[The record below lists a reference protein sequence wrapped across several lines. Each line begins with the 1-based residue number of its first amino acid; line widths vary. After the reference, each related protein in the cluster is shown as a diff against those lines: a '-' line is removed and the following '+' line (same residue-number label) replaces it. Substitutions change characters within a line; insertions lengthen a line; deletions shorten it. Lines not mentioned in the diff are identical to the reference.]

1 MKTNKIAV
9 PRYLA
14 DRLPGLT
21 EKYLSHDQELPE
33 ANENTESISED
44 NAEIIKRLNDYRLVT
59 DNAALIPLDN
69 EPQTNEHVFFLLTDH
84 VEDNQEGFTIKWSEI
99 SNSLHEALDSY
110 DQRYQKIKF
119 SFETCKSIIYD
130 NVTNSNI
137 YLNSNNATDE
147 HKSVNSIQNFL
158 TNTCKIS
165 RILNNNTIL
174 CLVFKNALTFWKT
187 SCISEKNFWFF
198 LRARSFDS
206 FHNDNGRTVFAAEK
220 SVTGSSNS
228 HCYVFLKVMYS
239 FSRSDSEDPEAAQ
252 HDETRPLFP
261 SELFL
266 KMDSIR
272 ASLPE
277 ISRSQLTS
285 ASEGSIE
292 VFAPASLPN
301 DGDYTEMELDQP
313 CVCKDPWELVKQDS
327 HVFIDFG
334 TSSTVAAF
342 RDDKG
347 NTQLLRMKDFDKD
360 VRDYQYENPTALEFR
375 DVRSFMEV
383 WQHEKWRP
391 LTEWDSVYS
400 SYDARSQV
408 DDHPTCGMT
417 NIKSWAR
424 LRHNTHA
431 LHLEDELHEAFD
443 LYPLPAED
451 CPDFRDPGDWQNRPL
466 DPIEI
471 YGYYL
476 GLCLNTQT
484 IRGGSVY
491 LNYRLSCPVGFDRKT
506 KKRILQGLRRGIL
519 RSLPASLVYSPK
531 WREARFSFE
540 YMATEPEALI
550 GAAIPALGL
559 NASNA
564 ETAFAVFDFGG
575 GTTDFAAGFYRPST
589 EA

>member
-59 DNAALIPLDN
+59 DNASLIPLDN

-130 NVTNSNI
+130 NITNSNI
-137 YLNSNNATDE
+137 YLNRNNATE
-147 HKSVNSIQNFL
+147 NHKSVNSIQNFL
-158 TNTCKIS
+158 TNTCKIP
-165 RILNNNTIL
+165 RILNNNIML
-174 CLVFKNALTFWKT
+174 CLIFKNALSFWEP
-187 SCISEKNFWFF
+187 SRISDNYWSF

-206 FHNDNGRTVFAAEK
+206 FHNDNGRTVFTAEK
-220 SVTGSSNS
+220 SVTGASNS
-228 HCYVFLKVMYS
+228 RCYVFLKVMYS
-239 FSRSDSEDPEAAQ
+239 FSRSDSEDTEAAQ
-252 HDETRPLFP
+252 HDETRSLFP

-292 VFAPASLPN
+292 VFAPDALPKG
-301 DGDYTEMELDQP
+301 DDYTEIELDQP

-327 HVFIDFG
+327 YVFIDFG

-342 RDDKG
+342 RDAKG
-347 NTQLLRMKDFDKD
+347 ITQLLRMKDFDKD

-383 WQHEKWRP
+383 WHHEKWRP

-443 LYPLPAED
+443 LFPLPVED
-451 CPDFRDPGDWQNRPL
+451 CQDPKSPGDWQHRPL
-466 DPIEI
+466 DPIEL

-484 IRGGSVY
+484 IRGGSIY
-491 LNYRLSCPVGFDRKT
+491 LNYRLSCPVEFDRET
-506 KKRILQGLRRGIL
+506 KKRILQG
-519 RSLPASLVYSPK
+519 
-531 WREARFSFE
+531 
-540 YMATEPEALI
+540 
-550 GAAIPALGL
+550 
-559 NASNA
+559 
-564 ETAFAVFDFGG
+564 
-575 GTTDFAAGFYRPST
+575 
-589 EA
+589 